1 MAQEIKI
8 EKKASDVV
16 QPVSEEEARQA
27 IRAKKDLS
35 GANLRGM
42 KLDNLNAVGAILRKT
57 DLAASDLSHGLLLN
71 PNFYRASLH
80 GAAVHNTLIIG
91 GDLVKTSFQEA
102 NLGDSLLLSV
112 DAQNASFE
120 GASLRDAA
128 LVSANLENANF
139 TKANLSNTR
148 LASLNVTGADFT
160 DADLTGARAYH
171 VDWTA
176 AKVPPTFLPEPLVQ
190 IPRWAWSVLIGGFLG
205 TIGVL
210 IYGMT
215 RKKRKVSS

>member
-1 MAQEIKI
+1 MTQEINI

-16 QPVSEEEARQA
+16 QPVGEDEARQA
-27 IRAKKDLS
+27 IRTKKDLS

-42 KLDNLNAVGAILRKT
+42 KLDNLNTVGAILRKT
-57 DLAASDLSHGLLLN
+57 DLTASDLSHGLLVN
-71 PNFYRASLH
+71 PNFYRANLH

-91 GDLVKTSFQEA
+91 GDLVKTNFQEA
-102 NLGDSLLLSV
+102 NLGDSLLLRV

-128 LVSANLENANF
+128 LVSANLENADF
-139 TKANLSNTR
+139 TKANLNNAR

-171 VDWTA
+171 VDWTV
-176 AKVPPTFLPEPLVQ
+176 AKVPPTLLPEPLVQ
-190 IPRWAWSVLIGGFLG
+190 IPRWAWSVLIGGLLG
-205 TIGVL
+205 IIGVL

-215 RKKRKVSS
+215 RKKRRVSS